1 MPKVFMT
8 GTSGFIGGFLVPKL
22 LEENYEIYALC
33 RNVTD
38 RKLTLP
44 KDVNIVWGDL
54 IDSHHL
60 RKTISAI
67 NPEIVVHLAAQSS
80 VAYSHEHAIENAQT
94 TYLGTINM
102 QKACEGLSNLEKF
115 IFSGTSEEYGNQQ
128 ILPITEDAPLK
139 PNTPYAIAK
148 VAADYY
154 LQYCKESI
162 GFPSITL
169 RPFNTYG
176 RIKNFTFVTE
186 KIIYEMF
193 TKDKIVLGSPY
204 PIRDLMYVDDHVNGY
219 INTIEIPF
227 DNLEGL
233 EAINLCTGIGT
244 SIEDLANTI
253 KNLMGFKGEILWNIK
268 TRPTEINSLIG
279 DYTLAKEY
287 LGWSPRYNLIQG
299 LEKTISNIKEKLD
312 K

>member
-1 MPKVFMT
+1 MKIFIT
-8 GTSGFIGGFLVPKL
+8 GGTGFIGENLIKKL
-22 LEENYEIYALC
+22 LKNNHEIYVLC

-44 KDVNIVWGDL
+44 EDINVVWGDL
-54 IDSHHL
+54 VDSHHL

-67 NPEIVVHLAAQSS
+67 NPEVVVHLAAQSS

-102 QKACEGLSNLEKF
+102 QKSCEGLSNIEKF
-115 IFSGTSEEYGNQQ
+115 IYAGTSEEYGNQE
-128 ILPITEDAPLK
+128 IFPIKECAPLK

-154 LQYCKESI
+154 LKYCKEST

-176 RIKNFTFVTE
+176 RIKNLTFVTE
-186 KIIYEMF
+186 KIIYEML
-193 TKDKIVLGSPY
+193 TKDKVVLGSPY

-219 INTIEIPF
+219 IKTIETPF

-244 SIEDLANTI
+244 SIENLANTI
-253 KNLMGFKGEILWNIK
+253 KIILGFKGEIIWNIK

-279 DYTLAKEY
+279 DYALAKEY
-287 LGWSPRYNLIQG
+287 LGWSPEYNLIKG
-299 LEKTISNIKEKLD
+299 LEKTINNIREKLD